1 MLFLLFWSLFVF
13 CPNRITGNLQQYYMS
28 QVWWHAGEAEA
39 GSSQVQSQPG
49 LYIKILPPKK
59 KKKKNDTKIVKAKS
73 V

>member
-1 MLFLLFWSLFVF
+1 
-13 CPNRITGNLQQYYMS
+13 MS

-59 KKKKNDTKIVKAKS
+59 KKRKKMIPRLLKQRVFR
-73 V
+73 